1 MAEKF
6 TDKDGNEVK
15 LITKENVEEYKN
27 WLTTARD
34 PDYLSAEVAPDL
46 KISELIPT
54 NAYLNEKQ
62 RQIAAGVV
70 LNAMK
75 ASAAPE
81 KCAEF
86 ISLASTTDANRE
98 IIGKAWSYMGH
109 STQGIYHYPEVARTI
124 EKTPA
129 SKLIGFNLAC
139 VENNCYTEIGQT
151 DDGKKL
157 TSREKELLSLLAEKP
172 NGISAINDMVRN
184 GSLINAKTGFNN
196 SRKVIDEAIINNGVN
211 NVFANLDYKFM
222 SKEMLRQQ
230 LRVTYRVTPKNTSDA
245 KTQAEKNTNIL
256 PKSHTHLQGAF
267 MYFTEKQNKYD
278 SSDYGREKG
287 LYERFTDLC
296 KDMGISGELTRN
308 SVLQNIGLQIATRD
322 VKEGNFAHLNRE
334 TLEKVIAND
343 KSGEIASNL
352 PDDFVEKNKG
362 SLLKISPYLR
372 LKDSAINNMDASWAL
387 PAVVESKDISLA
399 LKEKILDEAQKVNA
413 ARAPEKEAL
422 KQNISFY
429 LEEMTGATTRY
440 NKNRQNLNDVKN
452 AVDKISAA
460 YNNIKRY
467 IKQDKDGKPIPAEEC
482 LSASNLGRIIT
493 GKDPKVV
500 LPTEGNLPLF
510 GRGAEKERRE
520 NLEKAINAFNQ
531 TVQNCMP
538 ALNKKLYDR
547 KSNSYFTSAKELLG
561 NKILANT
568 APSLLNRSEID
579 CRADFNKTRD
589 SLEQKYGRY
598 EAKQSALE
606 IMERTD
612 RILADTLNN
621 LNSLK
626 SAMKE
631 SAHELS
637 GVKAAEGQSKL
648 QAVDHKLERED
659 KAAARQANKAIV
671 DPLAQKQDAK
681 AVLKAAKQ
689 KHLGGR

>member
-139 VENNCYTEIGQT
+139 VENNCYTEVGQT

-184 GSLINAKTGFNN
+184 GSLINAKTGSDN
-196 SRKVIDEAIINNGVN
+196 SRKVIDKAIMNNIN

-230 LRVTYRVTPKNTSDA
+230 LRVTYRVTPKNTSAA
-245 KTQAEKNTNIL
+245 KTQAEKNANIL

-287 LYERFTDLC
+287 LYTRFTELC
-296 KDMGISGELTRN
+296 KDMGISSELAN
-308 SVLQNIGLQIATRD
+308 NEILQNIGLQIATRD
-322 VKEGNFAHLNRE
+322 VKEGNAAKLNRE
-334 TLEKVIAND
+334 MLEKVIAND

-372 LKDSAINNMDASWAL
+372 LRDSAINNMDATWTL
-387 PAVVESKDISLA
+387 PAVIESKEISLA
-399 LKEKILDEAQKVNA
+399 LK
-413 ARAPEKEAL
+413 
-422 KQNISFY
+422 
-429 LEEMTGATTRY
+429 
-440 NKNRQNLNDVKN
+440 
-452 AVDKISAA
+452 
-460 YNNIKRY
+460 
-467 IKQDKDGKPIPAEEC
+467 
-482 LSASNLGRIIT
+482 
-493 GKDPKVV
+493 
-500 LPTEGNLPLF
+500 
-510 GRGAEKERRE
+510 
-520 NLEKAINAFNQ
+520 
-531 TVQNCMP
+531 
-538 ALNKKLYDR
+538 
-547 KSNSYFTSAKELLG
+547 
-561 NKILANT
+561 
-568 APSLLNRSEID
+568 
-579 CRADFNKTRD
+579 
-589 SLEQKYGRY
+589 
-598 EAKQSALE
+598 
-606 IMERTD
+606 
-612 RILADTLNN
+612 
-621 LNSLK
+621 
-626 SAMKE
+626 
-631 SAHELS
+631 
-637 GVKAAEGQSKL
+637 
-648 QAVDHKLERED
+648 
-659 KAAARQANKAIV
+659 
-671 DPLAQKQDAK
+671 
-681 AVLKAAKQ
+681 
-689 KHLGGR
+689 

>member
-139 VENNCYTEIGQT
+139 VENNCYTEVGQT

-184 GSLINAKTGFNN
+184 GSLINAKTGSDN
-196 SRKVIDEAIINNGVN
+196 SRKVIDKAIMNNIN

-230 LRVTYRVTPKNTSDA
+230 LRVTYRVTPKNTSAA
-245 KTQAEKNTNIL
+245 KTQAEKNANIL

-287 LYERFTDLC
+287 LYTRFTELC
-296 KDMGISGELTRN
+296 KDMGISSELAN
-308 SVLQNIGLQIATRD
+308 NEILQNIGLQIATRD
-322 VKEGNFAHLNRE
+322 VKEGNAAKLNRE
-334 TLEKVIAND
+334 MLEKVIAND

-372 LKDSAINNMDASWAL
+372 LRDSAINNMDATWTL
-387 PAVVESKDISLA
+387 PAVIESKEISLA
-399 LKEKILDEAQKVNA
+399 LKEKILAEAQKVNA
-413 ARAPEKEAL
+413 AKAPEKEVL
-422 KQNISFY
+422 KQNIDGY
-429 LEEMTGATTRY
+429 LKEMTGATSRNTA
-440 NKNRQNLNDVKN
+440 NTQNINDVN
-452 AVDKISAA
+452 DAIDKINNAF
-460 YNNIKRY
+460 NNIRRY
-467 IKQDKDGKPIPAEEC
+467 IKKDKDGNPIPAEEY
-482 LSASNLGRIIT
+482 LSAGNLGRIIT
-493 GKDPKVV
+493 GKNPKIV

-520 NLEKAINAFNQ
+520 NLEKAINAFNK
-531 TVQNCMP
+531 TVQTCMP
-538 ALNKKLYDR
+538 ALNKKLYDK
-547 KSNSYFTSAKELLG
+547 KSSSYYTPAKEFLG
-561 NKILANT
+561 DKILTDKA
-568 APSLLNRSEID
+568 SFWLRRSETD
-579 CRADFNKTRD
+579 CRTDFDKTRD

-598 EAKQSALE
+598 EVKQRALE

-681 AVLKAAKQ
+681 TVLKVAKQ

>member
-54 NAYLNEKQ
+54 NAYLNAKQ

-86 ISLASTTDANRE
+86 ISLASTTDTNRG
-98 IIGKAWSYMGH
+98 IIGRAWQSIGNRT
-109 STQGIYHYPEVARTI
+109 SNEFHYQEIANAI
-124 EKTPA
+124 KNTPD

-139 VENNCYTEIGQT
+139 VENNCYTEVGQT

-184 GSLINAKTGFNN
+184 GSLINAKTGSDN
-196 SRKVIDEAIINNGVN
+196 SRKVIDKAIINNIN

-230 LRVTYRVTPKNTSDA
+230 LRVTYRVTPKNTSAA
-245 KTQAEKNTNIL
+245 KTQAEKNANIL

-287 LYERFTDLC
+287 LYTRFTELC
-296 KDMGISGELTRN
+296 KDMGISSELAN
-308 SVLQNIGLQIATRD
+308 NEILQNIGLQIATRD
-322 VKEGNFAHLNRE
+322 VKEGNAAKLNRE
-334 TLEKVIAND
+334 MLEKVIAND

-372 LKDSAINNMDASWAL
+372 LRDSAINNMDATWTL
-387 PAVVESKDISLA
+387 PAVIESKEISLA
-399 LKEKILDEAQKVNA
+399 LKEKILAEAQKVNA
-413 ARAPEKEAL
+413 AKAPEKEVL
-422 KQNISFY
+422 KQNIDGY
-429 LEEMTGATTRY
+429 LKEMTGATSRNTA
-440 NKNRQNLNDVKN
+440 NTQNINDVNDAIYKINN
-452 AVDKISAA
+452 AF
-460 YNNIKRY
+460 NNIRRY
-467 IKQDKDGKPIPAEEC
+467 IKKDKDGNPIPAEEY
-482 LSASNLGRIIT
+482 LSAGNLGRIIT
-493 GKDPKVV
+493 GKNPKVV

-520 NLEKAINAFNQ
+520 NLEKAINAFNK
-531 TVQNCMP
+531 TVQTCMP
-538 ALNKKLYDR
+538 ALNKKLYDK
-547 KSNSYFTSAKELLG
+547 KSSSYYTPAKEFLG
-561 NKILANT
+561 DKILTDKA
-568 APSLLNRSEID
+568 SFWLRRSETD
-579 CRADFNKTRD
+579 CRTDFDKTRD

-598 EAKQSALE
+598 EVKQNALE

-648 QAVDHKLERED
+648 QADGHKLERED
-659 KAAARQANKAIV
+659 KAAVRQANKAIV
-671 DPLAQKQDAK
+671 DPLAKKQDAK
-681 AVLKAAKQ
+681 TVLKIAKQ
-689 KHLGGR
+689 KQTSR

>member
-54 NAYLNEKQ
+54 NAYLNAKQ

-86 ISLASTTDANRE
+86 ISLASTTDTNRG
-98 IIGKAWSYMGH
+98 IIGRAWQSIGNRT
-109 STQGIYHYPEVARTI
+109 SNEFHYQEIANAI
-124 EKTPA
+124 KNTPD

-139 VENNCYTEIGQT
+139 VENNCYTEVGQT

-184 GSLINAKTGFNN
+184 GSLINAKTGSDN
-196 SRKVIDEAIINNGVN
+196 SRKVIDKAIINNIN

-230 LRVTYRVTPKNTSDA
+230 LRVTYRVTPKNTSAA
-245 KTQAEKNTNIL
+245 KTQAEKNANIL

-287 LYERFTDLC
+287 LYTRFTELC
-296 KDMGISGELTRN
+296 KDMGISSELAN
-308 SVLQNIGLQIATRD
+308 NEILQNIGLQIATRD
-322 VKEGNFAHLNRE
+322 VKEGNAAKLNRE
-334 TLEKVIAND
+334 MLEKVIAND

-372 LKDSAINNMDASWAL
+372 LRDSAINNMDATWTL
-387 PAVVESKDISLA
+387 PAVIESKEISLA
-399 LKEKILDEAQKVNA
+399 LKEKILAEAQKVNA
-413 ARAPEKEAL
+413 AKAPEKEVL
-422 KQNISFY
+422 KQNIDGY
-429 LEEMTGATTRY
+429 LKEMTGATSRNTA
-440 NKNRQNLNDVKN
+440 NTQNINDVNDAIYKINN
-452 AVDKISAA
+452 AF
-460 YNNIKRY
+460 NNIRRY
-467 IKQDKDGKPIPAEEC
+467 IKKDKDGNPIPAEEY
-482 LSASNLGRIIT
+482 LSAGNLGRIIT
-493 GKDPKVV
+493 GKNPKVV

-520 NLEKAINAFNQ
+520 NLEKAINAFNK
-531 TVQNCMP
+531 TVQTCMP
-538 ALNKKLYDR
+538 ALNKKLYDK
-547 KSNSYFTSAKELLG
+547 KSSSYYTPAKEFLG
-561 NKILANT
+561 DKILTDKA
-568 APSLLNRSEID
+568 SFWLRRSETD
-579 CRADFNKTRD
+579 CRTDFDKTRD

-598 EAKQSALE
+598 EVKQNALE

-648 QAVDHKLERED
+648 QADDHKLERED
-659 KAAARQANKAIV
+659 KAAVRQANKAIV
-671 DPLAQKQDAK
+671 DPLAKKQDAK
-681 AVLKAAKQ
+681 TVLKIAKQ
-689 KHLGGR
+689 KQTSR

>member
-6 TDKDGNEVK
+6 TDADGNEVK

-27 WLTTARD
+27 WLSATQD
-34 PDYLSAEVAPDL
+34 PAYLSAEVAPDIKL
-46 KISELIPT
+46 SELIPT
-54 NAYLNEKQ
+54 NAYLNAKQ
-62 RQIAAGVV
+62 LQTASGVIAQ
-70 LNAMK
+70 AMR
-75 ASAAPE
+75 ASATPE

-86 ISLASTTDANRE
+86 ISLASTTDANRG
-98 IIGKAWSYMGH
+98 IIGRAWQSIGNRT
-109 STQGIYHYPEVARTI
+109 SNEFHYQEIANAI
-124 EKTPA
+124 KNTPD

-139 VENNCYTEIGQT
+139 IEHRCYTEVGTT

-211 NVFANLDYKFM
+211 NVFANLENEFM
-222 SKEMLRQQ
+222 TKEMLRQQ
-230 LRVTYRVTPKNTSDA
+230 VRSTYHFSSKDTSDA
-245 KTQAEKNTNIL
+245 KTQAEKNANIM
-256 PKSHTHLQGAF
+256 PKKHTRLQEAF

-334 TLEKVIAND
+334 MLEKVIAND

-352 PDDFVEKNKG
+352 PDEFVEKNKG

-399 LKEKILDEAQKVNA
+399 LKEKILDEAEKVNA

-429 LEEMTGATTRY
+429 LEEMTGATSRNTA
-440 NKNRQNLNDVKN
+440 NTQNINDVNDAIYKINN
-452 AVDKISAA
+452 AF
-460 YNNIKRY
+460 NNIRRY
-467 IKQDKDGKPIPAEEC
+467 IKKDKDGNPIPAEEY
-482 LSASNLGRIIT
+482 LSAGNLGRIIT
-493 GKDPKVV
+493 GKNPKVV

-520 NLEKAINAFNQ
+520 NLEKAINAFNK
-531 TVQNCMP
+531 TVQTCMP
-538 ALNKKLYDR
+538 ALNKKLYDK
-547 KSNSYFTSAKELLG
+547 KSSSYYTPAKEFLG
-561 NKILANT
+561 DKILTDKA
-568 APSLLNRSEID
+568 SFWLHRSETD
-579 CRADFNKTRD
+579 CRTDFDKTRD
-589 SLEQKYGRY
+589 NLEQKYGRY

-612 RILADTLNN
+612 KLLADTRNSLNN
-621 LNSLK
+621 LK
-626 SAMKE
+626 TAMKKA
-631 SAHELS
+631 AHELS

-648 QAVDHKLERED
+648 QVVDNKLVRAE
-659 KAAARQANKAIV
+659 KAAVRQANKAIV

-681 AVLKAAKQ
+681 TVLKIAKQ
-689 KHLGGR
+689 KQTSR

>member
-109 STQGIYHYPEVARTI
+109 STQGTYHYPEVARTI

-139 VENNCYTEIGQT
+139 VENNCYTEVGQT

-184 GSLINAKTGFNN
+184 GSLINAKTGSDN
-196 SRKVIDEAIINNGVN
+196 SRKVIDKAIINNIN

-230 LRVTYRVTPKNTSDA
+230 LRVTYRVTPKNTSAA
-245 KTQAEKNTNIL
+245 KTQAEKNANIL

-287 LYERFTDLC
+287 LYTRFTELC
-296 KDMGISGELTRN
+296 KDMGISSELAN
-308 SVLQNIGLQIATRD
+308 NEILQNIGLQIATRD
-322 VKEGNFAHLNRE
+322 VKEGNAAKLNRE
-334 TLEKVIAND
+334 MLEKVIAND

-372 LKDSAINNMDASWAL
+372 LRDSAINNMDATWTL
-387 PAVVESKDISLA
+387 PAVIESKEISLA
-399 LKEKILDEAQKVNA
+399 LKEKILAEAEKVNA
-413 ARAPEKEAL
+413 AKAPEKEVL
-422 KQNISFY
+422 KQNIDGY
-429 LEEMTGATTRY
+429 LKEMTGATSRNTA
-440 NKNRQNLNDVKN
+440 NTQNINDVNDAIYKINN
-452 AVDKISAA
+452 AF
-460 YNNIKRY
+460 NNIRRY
-467 IKQDKDGKPIPAEEC
+467 IKKDKDGNPIPAEEY
-482 LSASNLGRIIT
+482 LSAGNLGRIIT
-493 GKDPKVV
+493 GKNPKVV

-520 NLEKAINAFNQ
+520 NLEKAINAFNK
-531 TVQNCMP
+531 TVQTCMP
-538 ALNKKLYDR
+538 ALNKKLYDK
-547 KSNSYFTSAKELLG
+547 KSSSYYTPAKEFLG
-561 NKILANT
+561 DKILTDKA
-568 APSLLNRSEID
+568 SFWLRRSETD
-579 CRADFNKTRD
+579 CRTDFDKTRD

-598 EAKQSALE
+598 EVKQNALE

-612 RILADTLNN
+612 KLLADTRNSLNN
-621 LNSLK
+621 LK
-626 SAMKE
+626 TAMKKA
-631 SAHELS
+631 AHELS

-648 QAVDHKLERED
+648 QVVDNKLVRAE
-659 KAAARQANKAIV
+659 KAAVRQANKAIV

-681 AVLKAAKQ
+681 TVLKIAKQ
-689 KHLGGR
+689 KQTSR

>member
-139 VENNCYTEIGQT
+139 VENNCYTEVGQT

-172 NGISAINDMVRN
+172 NGISAINDMIRN
-184 GSLINAKTGFNN
+184 GSLINAKTGSDN
-196 SRKVIDEAIINNGVN
+196 SRKVIDKAIMNNIN

-230 LRVTYRVTPKNTSDA
+230 LRVTYRVTPKNTSAA
-245 KTQAEKNTNIL
+245 KTQAEKNANIL

-287 LYERFTDLC
+287 LYTRFTELC
-296 KDMGISGELTRN
+296 KDMGISSELAN
-308 SVLQNIGLQIATRD
+308 NEILQNIGLQIATRD
-322 VKEGNFAHLNRE
+322 VKEGNAAKLNRE
-334 TLEKVIAND
+334 MLEKVIAND

-372 LKDSAINNMDASWAL
+372 LRDSAINNMDATWTL
-387 PAVVESKDISLA
+387 PAVIESKEISLA
-399 LKEKILDEAQKVNA
+399 LKEKILAEAQKVNA
-413 ARAPEKEAL
+413 AKAPEKEVL
-422 KQNISFY
+422 KQNIDGY
-429 LEEMTGATTRY
+429 LKEMTGATSRNTA
-440 NKNRQNLNDVKN
+440 NTQNINDVN
-452 AVDKISAA
+452 DAIDKINNAF
-460 YNNIKRY
+460 NNIRRY
-467 IKQDKDGKPIPAEEC
+467 IKKDKDGNPIPAEEY
-482 LSASNLGRIIT
+482 LSAGNLGRIIT
-493 GKDPKVV
+493 GKNPKIV

-520 NLEKAINAFNQ
+520 NLEKAINAFNK
-531 TVQNCMP
+531 TVQTCMP
-538 ALNKKLYDR
+538 ALNKKLYDK
-547 KSNSYFTSAKELLG
+547 KSSSYYTPAKEFLG
-561 NKILANT
+561 DKILTDKA
-568 APSLLNRSEID
+568 SFWLRRSETD
-579 CRADFNKTRD
+579 CRTDFDKTRD

-598 EAKQSALE
+598 EVKQRALE

-681 AVLKAAKQ
+681 TVLKVAKQ